1 MGTYLHGLFGSD
13 AYRDRLLQSFGL
25 SGGRRN
31 YRESVEQALD
41 DVAGE
46 LERRLDS
53 RWLAGLLG

>member
-13 AYRDRLLQSFGL
+13 TYRARLLQNFGL
-25 SGGRRN
+25 SGERRN
-31 YRESVEQALD
+31 YLESVEQALD

-46 LERRLDS
+46 LERHLDP